1 MDDFQFESPVKF
13 QDDGRLEQD
22 ENGQPQE
29 LEMNPFQVNYYRF
42 SITYQYLIT
51 LLYINRGGFTQ

>member
-42 SITYQYLIT
+42 SITCQYLIA